1 MFAIH
6 DSRRISQRALAFALL
21 AASLAP
27 CIAQA
32 GVGGAEFDTIYST
45 LTDWAQGTLGR
56 VIALGMIL
64 VGLGIGVIRQS
75 IMGAIVG
82 VAGGLAL
89 FNAPDIIDG
98 IVGAVIIA
106 GGLATIPVW
115 VYLTR

>member
-1 MFAIH
+1 MFTI
-6 DSRRISQRALAFALL
+6 DLRNSERRALTLALL
-21 AASLAP
+21 GLALAP

-32 GVGGAEFDTIYST
+32 GVGGGEFDTIYTT

-98 IVGAVIIA
+98 IVGAVI
-106 GGLATIPVW
+106 
-115 VYLTR
+115 

>member
-1 MFAIH
+1 MSAI
-6 DSRRISQRALAFALL
+6 DVRNSERRAFTLALLCLAF
-21 AASLAP
+21 AP

-32 GVGGAEFDTIYST
+32 GVGGAEFDTIYTT

-98 IVGAVIIA
+98 IVGAVI
-106 GGLATIPVW
+106 
-115 VYLTR
+115 

>member
-1 MFAIH
+1 MSVIH
-6 DSRRISQRALAFALL
+6 DLRNPRPRALTLVLLAFAL
-21 AASLAP
+21 AP
-27 CIAQA
+27 CLAQA
-32 GVGGAEFDTIYST
+32 GVGGAEFDTIYTT

-98 IVGAVIIA
+98 IVGAVI
-106 GGLATIPVW
+106 
-115 VYLTR
+115 